1 MERMQPSLL
10 CDPAEPQQSFV
21 RSRAGHLAPAQPE
34 RSPSPPTRPA
44 ERCRLCDR
52 VRLCLAADGVWRH
65 PHFQPGGAGSAVAQA
80 MAYPAP
86 PPAAAESTL
95 CDSLLRARAGPVPYR
110 KKPAAAER
118 ALAPLRPSLALF
130 CGALSARSSICACLA
145 CNTPTPSRAIQ
156 ANQPRQ
162 RSMCVET

>member
-1 MERMQPSLL
+1 MERMRPSLL
-10 CDPAEPQQSFV
+10 CDRAEPQRSFV
-21 RSRAGHLAPAQPE
+21 RSRAGHLAPARPE
-34 RSPSPPTRPA
+34 RNPSPPSRPA

-52 VRLCLAADGVWRH
+52 VRLCLAVDGVWLH
-65 PHFQPGGAGSAVAQA
+65 PHFRPDGVGSAVAQA

-86 PPAAAESTL
+86 PPVGAESTL
-95 CDSLLRARAGPVPYR
+95 CDSLLRARAGPVRYR
-110 KKPAAAER
+110 KKLAAAER
-118 ALAPLRPSLALF
+118 ALAPPLPSLALF

-145 CNTPTPSRAIQ
+145 CNTPAPSRAIQ